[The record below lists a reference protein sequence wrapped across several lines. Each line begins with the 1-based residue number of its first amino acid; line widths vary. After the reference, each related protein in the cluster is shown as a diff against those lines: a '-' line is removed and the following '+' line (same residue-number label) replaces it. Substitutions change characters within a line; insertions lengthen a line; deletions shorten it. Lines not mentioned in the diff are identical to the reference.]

1 MNKFFK
7 TAALAA
13 ILLSANSII
22 AQDSKTGTTT
32 LNVNLGSVLAIEV
45 ANPSVTIQM
54 TTAAHLR
61 DGNSSSELSDHVK
74 VTATEGYTVTVQ
86 ASTDLTNGGV
96 EIPVSTVKI
105 KTEKGSYLGA
115 SGSTAPTTTPTFP
128 TTEPALSATAPVQI
142 IESSTGDFRGFNV
155 TYTIPAEE
163 TPAYL
168 DKATGVYTTTLTYTI
183 AAD

>member
-13 ILLSANSII
+13 IVLSANSLF
-22 AQDSKTGTTT
+22 AQDNTTL

-45 ANPSVTIQM
+45 ANPSVTINM
-54 TTAAHLR
+54 TTATHLTE
-61 DGNSSSELSDHVK
+61 GNSTGELSDHLK
-74 VTATEGYTVTVQ
+74 VTATEGYTVTVE
-86 ASTDLTNGGV
+86 ASGNLSNSGV
-96 EIPVSTVKI
+96 EIPVSTVTI

-115 SGSTAPTTTPTFP
+115 AGSTAPTTNPTFP
-128 TTEPALSATAPVQI
+128 LTEPALSATAPVKI
-142 IESSTGDFRGFNV
+142 IDSSTGDFRGFNV
-155 TYTIPAEE
+155 TYTIPANE